1 MDATRAIRAL
11 PGWQATPIQ
20 TLTANGFEADRQ
32 QCHDAGTNDVITKPV
47 LPNDLYLKPLKWLPP
62 AATQRPDPRPAPPEQ
77 PAPPAKTTWHATDL
91 STRVTL
97 TRLADLPG
105 LDVPHGLAML
115 HGKAEK
121 YIDLLGRMVT
131 WHIDAMGLGLRLRLR
146 GLARHGGAASLDWP
160 EMQAVESAL
169 LALAA
174 ALPQP
179 PSFPPTVVNAAP

>member
-11 PGWQATPIQ
+11 PGWQATPILA
-20 TLTANGFEADRQ
+20 LTANGFEADRQ

-47 LPNDLYLKPLKWLPP
+47 LPNDLYLNLLKWLPP

-115 HGKAEK
+115 RGKAEK

-131 WHIDAMGLGLRLRLR
+131 WHIDAMGLRLRLR

-179 PSFPPTVVNAAP
+179 PSFPPAVVNAAP